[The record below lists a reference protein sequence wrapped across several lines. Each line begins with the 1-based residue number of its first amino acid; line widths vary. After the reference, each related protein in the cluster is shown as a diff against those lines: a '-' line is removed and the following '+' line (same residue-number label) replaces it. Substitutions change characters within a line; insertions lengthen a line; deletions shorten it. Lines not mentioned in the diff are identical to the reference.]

1 MKFEVFN
8 AVMRKVQNA
17 TRRPLLLAWMAV
29 AYFSLFTLYSS
40 LLTSCGSDR
49 QTFLLEGTFKG
60 FNQGELYIYGVD
72 GSYRLDTISVVKG
85 VFRYEV
91 ALEDSV
97 TFALVF
103 PNFSE
108 LPIFAEPQAEVE
120 IVGDASH
127 LKETKISGTE
137 MNEAMTSFRM
147 KTSQM
152 TPPEAA
158 QAAEA
163 FIREN
168 PASPISLYILNKYF
182 TQVPKPDYK
191 KAISL
196 ITELR
201 KAQPDEPSLKGLAE
215 KMKGLENLRDG
226 ATLPSFTARD
236 INGKTVSSTDLNAT
250 VNVIYTWAKWNYESV
265 NMQRQLAF
273 FQKQYEGKMKVVGIC
288 VDADQKGCR
297 QTAEKDSVKWSIV
310 NDGKMW
316 DSPLVQKLGL
326 SFVPDN
332 IMTDSKGK
340 VIAHTLRINEL
351 QDKARPLLDA
361 KSP

>member
-1 MKFEVFN
+1 MKCEVFN

-97 TFALVF
+97 TLALVF

-191 KAISL
+191 KAVSL

-236 INGKTVSSTDLNAT
+236 INGKTVSST
-250 VNVIYTWAKWNYESV
+250 
-265 NMQRQLAF
+265 
-273 FQKQYEGKMKVVGIC
+273 VVGIC

-316 DSPLVQKLGL
+316 ESPLVQKLGL

-351 QDKARPLLDA
+351 QDKARPLLDE